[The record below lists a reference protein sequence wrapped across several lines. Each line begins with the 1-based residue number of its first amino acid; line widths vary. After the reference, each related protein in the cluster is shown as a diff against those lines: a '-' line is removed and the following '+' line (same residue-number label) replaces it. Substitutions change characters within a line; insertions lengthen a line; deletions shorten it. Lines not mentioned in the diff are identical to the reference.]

1 MTYRTTEY
9 EVNRKVTFYA
19 ENDKITSKD
28 EMEFERGDVE
38 GTTLFTYK
46 ANIKLKGFLKI
57 FTVFIKSDLEELAEQ
72 TRQGIIKRSGEIF
85 LKD

>member
-1 MTYRTTEY
+1 MW
-9 EVNRKVTFYA
+9 
-19 ENDKITSKD
+19 
-28 EMEFERGDVE
+28 RG
-38 GTTLFTYK
+38 LRCLRIR

>member
-1 MTYRTTEY
+1 VWKKEESCMTYRTTEY

-46 ANIKLKGFLKI
+46 G
-57 FTVFIKSDLEELAEQ
+57 
-72 TRQGIIKRSGEIF
+72 
-85 LKD
+85 